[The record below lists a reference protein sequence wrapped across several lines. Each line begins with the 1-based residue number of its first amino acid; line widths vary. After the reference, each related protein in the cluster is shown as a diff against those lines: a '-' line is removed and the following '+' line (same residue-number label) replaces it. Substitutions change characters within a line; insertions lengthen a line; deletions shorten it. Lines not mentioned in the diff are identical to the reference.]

1 MVVRARGRQR
11 LGYAPRMKILQQL
24 CSVPTAP
31 FAEQHVVRYVEQF
44 VAKRPSLRLSR
55 DRFGNL
61 LIELKTSSRQPRW
74 VFTAHMDH
82 PGFVATKRVD
92 DKTVEAAF
100 RGWVLAEFFA
110 GQRVRF
116 FGDDGTETVATVV
129 DWTVGKERKV
139 PETVRLR
146 VRGGPVAPGSPGMW
160 DQGEGRVRGKK
171 FYSRVCDDLAG
182 AAAALAM
189 LDQLARKPPEAPV
202 AVLLTRAEEE
212 GFIGAIAASVEPK
225 LLRKTDRII
234 AIETSA
240 EQPYAP
246 QGKGAIV
253 RIGDKTSVFNS
264 ALSYFVTQR
273 ADALAKKDKSFQY
286 QRALMPGGTC
296 EATVYDV
303 YGFTAGSICV
313 ALGNY
318 HNMDKAK
325 KKIGP
330 EYIDLADW
338 NSMVKLFVQVA
349 RNGHAFEPGHKA
361 LRARVEKRFNKL
373 RYLLEPLKPDQ
384 TPARPTGG
392 SGTRVSPRANS
403 RQPAR
408 TS

>member
-1 MVVRARGRQR
+1 MN
-11 LGYAPRMKILQQL
+11 ILQSL

-31 FAEQHVVRYVEQF
+31 FAEHHVVRYVERF
-44 VAKRPSLRLSR
+44 VAKRPALRLSR

-61 LIELKTSSRQPRW
+61 LITLKTPSRLPRW

-82 PGFVATKRVD
+82 PGFVALRMVD
-92 DKTVEAAF
+92 DRTVEAAF
-100 RGWVLAEFFA
+100 RGWVLQEFFA

-116 FGDDGTETVATVV
+116 FGDDGTETAATVV
-129 DWTVGKERKV
+129 GWTMGKERKV
-139 PETVRLR
+139 PQVVRLR
-146 VRGGPVAPGSPGMW
+146 VRGGGVAPGSPGMW

-189 LDQLARKPPEAPV
+189 IDKLSRKAPKAPV

-212 GFIGAIAASVEPK
+212 GFIGAIAAATEPK
-225 LLRKTDRII
+225 LLRKTDRIV

-240 EQPYAP
+240 EQPFAP
-246 QGKGAIV
+246 QGAGAIV

-264 ALSYFVTQR
+264 ALSYFITQQAEALKK
-273 ADALAKKDKSFQY
+273 ADPSFRY

-318 HNMDKAK
+318 HNMDKRL
-325 KKIGP
+325 KKIAP
-330 EYIDLADW
+330 EYIDVGDW
-338 NSMVKLFVQVA
+338 HSMVDLFVRVA
-349 RNGHAFEPGHKA
+349 RNGHEFEPGHRA
-361 LRARVEKRFNKL
+361 LRERVEKRFAEL
-373 RYLLEPLKPDQ
+373 GHLLTIPVPGSRTRREK
-384 TPARPTGG
+384 ARPF
-392 SGTRVSPRANS
+392 RHAAKR
-403 RQPAR
+403 
-408 TS
+408 

>member
-1 MVVRARGRQR
+1 
-11 LGYAPRMKILQQL
+11 MKILEAL

-31 FAEQHVVRYVEQF
+31 FAEQHVVRYVERF
-44 VAKRPSLRLSR
+44 VKQRRSITLSR

-61 LIELKTSSRQPRW
+61 LVELKGRSKGPRW

-82 PGFVATKRVD
+82 PGFVADNHLFERSTRPD
-92 DKTVEAAF
+92 FPLAANF
-100 RGWVLAEFFA
+100 RGRVLPEYFR
-110 GQRVRF
+110 GEKVRF
-116 FGDDGTETVATVV
+116 FNDDGTEVVGVV
-129 DWTVGKERKV
+129 DGFRLGKDRKV
-139 PETVRLR
+139 PESVALR
-146 VRGGPVAPGSPGMW
+146 VKGQVQQGAPGMW
-160 DQGEGRVRGKK
+160 DVGPSRVKGKK

-182 AAAALAM
+182 AAAALTM
-189 LDQLARKPPEAPV
+189 LDQLAKTSPKAPV

-212 GFIGAIAASVEPK
+212 GFIGAIAASIKPE

-246 QGKGAIV
+246 QGNGAIV

-264 ALSYFVTQR
+264 ALSYFITQQ
-273 ADALAKKDKSFQY
+273 AEALAKKDKSFKY

-318 HNMDKAK
+318 HSMDRER
-325 KKIGP
+325 KKIAP

-338 NSMVKLFVQVA
+338 NNMVKLFVQVA
-349 RNGHAFEPGHKA
+349 KAGHEFEPGHAA
-361 LRARVEKRFNKL
+361 LKERVEKRFEKL
-373 RYLLEPLKPDQ
+373 KHLL
-384 TPARPTGG
+384 G
-392 SGTRVSPRANS
+392 
-403 RQPAR
+403 
-408 TS
+408 